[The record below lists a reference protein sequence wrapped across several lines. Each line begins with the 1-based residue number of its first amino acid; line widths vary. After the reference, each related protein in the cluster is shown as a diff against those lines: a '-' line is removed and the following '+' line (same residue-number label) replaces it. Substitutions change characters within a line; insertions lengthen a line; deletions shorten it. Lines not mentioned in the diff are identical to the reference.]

1 MIQQE
6 HGSSINLE
14 LVLAALPVEDWDL
27 TLTPAL
33 AAVEE
38 EIRVPV
44 GPAAVTFKRTA
55 VHFDLEQIQVRL
67 TIDTDE
73 ENCVVRGRTLTLVVS
88 LLQFDGIAGVGQV
101 ASFFTHGGYVGGDA
115 RMPRHIDLLDD
126 HKAALLQLIRIL
138 GDEMLAKN
146 GGRPCL

>member
-6 HGSSINLE
+6 HGSSVNLE
-14 LVLAALPVEDWDL
+14 LALAALPVEDWD
-27 TLTPAL
+27 LTPAL

-44 GPAAVTFKRTA
+44 GPAVTFKRTA
-55 VHFDLEQIQVRL
+55 VHFDLDQMQVRL

-73 ENCVVRGRTLTLVVS
+73 ENCVVLGRTLTLVVN
-88 LLQFDGIAGVGQV
+88 LLQSDGIAGVGQV
-101 ASFFTHGGYVGGDA
+101 ASFYTHGGYVGGDA

>member
-1 MIQQE
+1 MIEQSFD
-6 HGSSINLE
+6 GGVNLE
-14 LVLAALPVEDWDL
+14 LVLAALPPEDWD
-27 TLTPAL
+27 LTPAL

-38 EIRVPV
+38 ELRIPAGPVITIKRV
-44 GPAAVTFKRTA
+44 A
-55 VHFDLEQIQVRL
+55 VHFDLDQMQVRL

-73 ENCVVRGRTLTLVVS
+73 ENCVVRGRTLTLVVN
-88 LLQFDGIAGVGQV
+88 LLQSDGIAGVGQV
-101 ASFFTHGGYVGGDA
+101 ASFYTHGGYVGGDA